1 MTGTFWSKSK
11 YASSDNVRSFQET
24 TTVSR
29 FNKRRNFNSSIHP
42 VQRTIN
48 RTHDY
53 TRQLRNDNFK
63 FKHDAS
69 CNTNNQPGDI
79 KSNSRFY
86 SESHSKANSKH
97 VTSSKKYR
105 RSRFG
110 PKTSAVQRS
119 CPDVTFRQREFSTG
133 WRSRA
138 SDRRNINSRN
148 ARRRCNK
155 KSSLKYFA
163 TECQEK
169 EAIGGRSGPGRG
181 RGEDSRPGR
190 EDLGEANNGC
200 KKSTVGQVEQVD
212 PIERPSLERK
222 LGSSVCGGNRSGP
235 ICPPYV
241 FKAPVSDDG
250 EAGNGDKSV
259 INNGYFVESRVAISC
274 SKSEVFLCMDPC
286 FEQYHENID
295 TYSAPVC
302 NNHTFATHNHIPL
315 KNMKRKHSTPTT
327 LPKSKRTQES

>member
-1 MTGTFWSKSK
+1 MPVATMYEAFKRQQQSVGSTSVAISTHRFTPYNAQSIERTTIHDNSGMTILNSNTMQ
-11 YASSDNVRSFQET
+11 VT
-24 TTVSR
+24 TRTTSR
-29 FNKRRNFNSSIHP
+29 AIS
-42 VQRTIN
+42 
-48 RTHDY
+48 
-53 TRQLRNDNFK
+53 
-63 FKHDAS
+63 
-69 CNTNNQPGDI
+69 

-119 CPDVTFRQREFSTG
+119 CPDVTFKQREFSTG

-138 SDRRNINSRN
+138 SDRGNINSRN

-200 KKSTVGQVEQVD
+200 KKSAVGQVEQVD

-222 LGSSVCGGNRSGP
+222 LGSSVCGSNRSGP

-259 INNGYFVESRVAISC
+259 INNGDKSVINNGYLVESHLTDMVFARFFFFFFFFSTSPTSQEGM
-274 SKSEVFLCMDPC
+274 SKM
-286 FEQYHENID
+286 
-295 TYSAPVC
+295 
-302 NNHTFATHNHIPL
+302 
-315 KNMKRKHSTPTT
+315 
-327 LPKSKRTQES
+327 